1 MPLFDTLLFA
11 VYYSALTLLVLYGG
25 HRMRLAV
32 QLLRRGSE
40 EPVEPPAELP
50 RVTIQLPMFN
60 ERHVAERLLRAT
72 ARMEYPRELLQIQV
86 LDDSNDETTRIVDRV
101 AQELAATGIDIS
113 VVRRT
118 ERSGFKAGA
127 LEYGLAEAT
136 GELIAI
142 FDADFVPEPHFLCS
156 LIGHFAE
163 PKVGMV
169 QARWGH
175 LNRTSSL
182 LTRAQA
188 VLLDGHFVVEQ
199 SARSRA
205 GHYFNF
211 NGTAGIWRREAIDDA
226 GGWQHDTITEDLD
239 LSYRAQMRGWK
250 FVYRTDVVAPAE
262 LPADLSGFKTQQHR
276 WAKGSIEC
284 LRKLA
289 GPLLRAETSVAT
301 KLEGLVHLSANLS
314 YLLLLV
320 IALTMPVVTIV
331 RQRYPSE
338 SLGWADLV
346 LFGIGFVSVATFYAI
361 SLRRAGF
368 RWWYSLLAI
377 PVALALD
384 IGLCVH
390 KSRAV
395 VEALVRHRTGFVR
408 TPKMALVKRRRLP
421 TVDEYLSRRLSAGAL
436 ELVMA
441 GWMFYGASQVY
452 SGPHPSLL
460 PLPFLLLFGL
470 GFLFIGLSA
479 FVQGVPWSRA
489 FPTRR
494 LADPAG

>member
-1 MPLFDTLLFA
+1 MPFSDSLLFA

-25 HRMRLAV
+25 HRLRLAI
-32 QLLRRGSE
+32 QLIRRGDT
-40 EPVEPPAELP
+40 EPIAAPKELP

-60 ERHVAERLLRAT
+60 ERHVAERLIRAT
-72 ARMEYPRELLQIQV
+72 ADIDYPRHLLQIQV
-86 LDDSNDETTRIVDRV
+86 LDDSNDETSRIVDRV
-101 AQELAATGIDIS
+101 AGELAEAGTGIE

-136 GELIAI
+136 GEFVAI
-142 FDADFVPEPHFLCS
+142 FDADFVPEPGFLLA
-156 LIGHFAE
+156 LIGHFSDAS
-163 PKVGMV
+163 VGMV

-175 LNRTSSL
+175 LNRGSSL

-199 SARSRA
+199 TARSRA

-211 NGTAGIWRREAIDDA
+211 NGTAGIWRRAAIEDA

-239 LSYRAQMRGWK
+239 LSYRAQMNGWK

-284 LRKLA
+284 LRKLYR
-289 GPLLRAETSVAT
+289 PLLRADASITT
-301 KLEGLVHLSANLS
+301 KLEGFVHLSANLS

-320 IALTMPVVTIV
+320 VALTMPVVTVV

-338 SLGWADLV
+338 SLGWADLI
-346 LFGIGFVSVATFYAI
+346 LFGIGFVSAATFYAV
-361 SLRRAGF
+361 SLNRAGF
-368 RWWYSLLAI
+368 RWWYSLFAI
-377 PVALALD
+377 PAAIALD

-395 VEALVRHRTGFVR
+395 VEALFRHRTGFVR
-408 TPKMALVKRRRLP
+408 TPKMALVKSSRLP

-436 ELVMA
+436 EIVMA
-441 GWMFYGASQVY
+441 GWMFYGVSQVY
-452 SGPHPSLL
+452 SGPYPSFL
-460 PLPFLLLFGL
+460 PLPFLLLFGM

-479 FVQGVPWSRA
+479 LVQGVPR
-489 FPTRR
+489 PRVLTTRR
-494 LADPAG
+494 LADRAG